1 MVGDREAMLAQTPSL
16 RRTTAPPL
24 PPIAWRATG
33 PVAAAVVTVLLLL
46 SPWYGYHRDELYF
59 RLLGQTPAWG
69 YFDQPPLTPLLARLS
84 TALFGDTI
92 VGLRVVPALCAGA
105 LILLGVAITRELG
118 GGRGAQTLAAAG
130 LGTGMFP
137 LLAGH
142 TLLTQS
148 ADFVFWTAC
157 VLCVLRALLRGDGRW
172 WPAAGAV
179 AGAATFNKHLILLL
193 LAGLAIGLL
202 VPAGPAAK
210 GPGAGFAGG
219 WFWSGAAL
227 AALLASPNVIYQAV
241 HGWPQLTM
249 AATLSEPINR
259 IMFVPMLVALL
270 SMGAF
275 VIAVAGWWWLCRR
288 RETRPLAIA
297 VLVTI
302 LLGWVSGGR
311 ADYVAGSLI
320 LAFAAGCVPAATW
333 MRARRA
339 RSRTVWWGLLG
350 GSVIGIAIA
359 LPLLPLAT
367 LGSSPNEVPRESVGW
382 PQFAAQVAGVYRAQ
396 PAGTVVIT
404 SNYGEAGALNRFA
417 PGIPVYSG
425 HNELW
430 HQGPPPETTR
440 TVVAVGLP
448 PERLRPRFTTCES
461 AGAVDH
467 GTGVEN
473 EEQGLPITVCS
484 GPRTPW
490 TSAWADF
497 RHAS

>member
-1 MVGDREAMLAQTPSL
+1 MLLQTPG
-16 RRTTAPPL
+16 RQRAAPPPL
-24 PPIAWRATG
+24 PPIAWRTIG
-33 PVAAAVVTVLLLL
+33 SVAAAVVVTLLLL

-84 TALFGDTI
+84 TELFGDTI
-92 VGLRVVPALCAGA
+92 VGLRVVPALCTGA
-105 LILLGVAITRELG
+105 LILLGAAITRELG
-118 GGRGAQTLAAAG
+118 GHRGAQTLAAAG

-157 VLCVLRALLRGDGRW
+157 LLCVLRALLRGDGRW

-179 AGAATFNKHLILLL
+179 AGAATYNKHLILLL
-193 LAGLAIGLL
+193 LAGLAAGLL
-202 VPAGPAAK
+202 VTAGAAAK
-210 GPGAGFAGG
+210 GPRAVFAGR
-219 WFWSGAAL
+219 WFWSGALL
-227 AALLASPNVIYQAV
+227 AAVLASPNVVYQAV
-241 HGWPQLTM
+241 NGWPQLTM
-249 AATLSEPINR
+249 AATLSEPVNR

-275 VIAVAGWWWLCRR
+275 AIAVAGWAWSYRR
-288 RETRPLAIA
+288 PETRPLAIA
-297 VLVTI
+297 ALVTI
-302 LLGWVSGGR
+302 LLGWASGGR
-311 ADYVAGSLI
+311 ADYVTGSLI
-320 LAFAAGCVPAATW
+320 FAFVAGCVPAATW

-339 RSRTVWWGLLG
+339 RLRTVWWGLLG
-350 GSVIGIAIA
+350 TSVIGIAVA
-359 LPLLPLAT
+359 LPLLPLPA
-367 LGSSPNEVPRESVGW
+367 LSFSPNEVSRESVGW
-382 PQFAAQVAGVYRAQ
+382 PQFAAQVTAVHRAL
-396 PAGTVVIT
+396 PPGTIVIT

-430 HQGPPPETTR
+430 HQGPPPRTAR

-448 PERLRPRFTTCES
+448 PERLRTRFTACES
-461 AGAVDH
+461 AGVVDH
-467 GTGVEN
+467 GTAVAN

-497 RHAS
+497 QHAS

>member
-1 MVGDREAMLAQTPSL
+1 MLLQTPG
-16 RRTTAPPL
+16 RQRAAPASL
-24 PPIAWRATG
+24 PPIAWRTTG
-33 PVAAAVVTVLLLL
+33 PVAAAVVVTLLLL

-84 TALFGDTI
+84 TELFGDTV
-92 VGLRVVPALCAGA
+92 VGLRVVPALCTGA
-105 LILLGVAITRELG
+105 LILLGAAITRELG
-118 GGRGAQTLAAAG
+118 GHRGAQSLAAAG

-137 LLAGH
+137 LLTGH

-157 VLCVLRALLRGDGRW
+157 LLCVLRALLRGDGRW

-179 AGAATFNKHLILLL
+179 AGAATYNKHLILLL
-193 LAGLAIGLL
+193 LAGLAAGLL
-202 VPAGPAAK
+202 VTAGAAAK
-210 GPGAGFAGG
+210 GPRAVFAGR
-219 WFWSGAAL
+219 WFWSGALL
-227 AALLASPNVIYQAV
+227 AAVLASPNVVYQAV
-241 HGWPQLTM
+241 NGWPQLTM
-249 AATLSEPINR
+249 AATLSEPVNR
-259 IMFVPMLVALL
+259 IVFVPMLVALL

-275 VIAVAGWWWLCRR
+275 VIAVAGWAWSYRR
-288 RETRPLAIA
+288 PETRPLAIA
-297 VLVTI
+297 ALVTI
-302 LLGWVSGGR
+302 LLGWASGGR

-320 LAFAAGCVPAATW
+320 FAFVAGCVPAATW

-339 RSRTVWWGLLG
+339 RLRTVWWGLLG
-350 GSVIGIAIA
+350 SSVVGIAVA
-359 LPLLPLAT
+359 LPLLPLPA
-367 LGSSPNEVPRESVGW
+367 LSFSPNEVSRESVGW
-382 PQFAAQVAGVYRAQ
+382 PQFAAQVAAVHRAL
-396 PAGTVVIT
+396 PPGTIVIT

-430 HQGPPPETTR
+430 HQGPPPRTAR

-448 PERLRPRFTTCES
+448 PSRLRTRFTACES
-461 AGAVDH
+461 AGVIDH
-467 GTGVEN
+467 GTAVAN

-497 RHAS
+497 QHAS

>member
-1 MVGDREAMLAQTPSL
+1 MLLQAPRLRNTAPSL
-16 RRTTAPPL
+16 PA
-24 PPIAWRATG
+24 IAWRTTG
-33 PVAAAVVTVLLLL
+33 PIAGAVVVTLLML

-59 RLLGQTPAWG
+59 RMLGHSPAWG

-92 VGLRVVPALCAGA
+92 VGLRVVPALCAGV
-105 LILLGVAITRELG
+105 LILIGAAITRELG
-118 GGRGAQTLAAAG
+118 GRRNAQTLAAAG

-157 VLCVLRALLRGDGRW
+157 MLFVLRALLRGDGRW
-172 WPAAGAV
+172 WVAAGAV
-179 AGAATFNKHLILLL
+179 AGAATFNKHLIVLLIT
-193 LAGLAIGLL
+193 GLATGLL
-202 VPAGPAAK
+202 ITVGLAVK
-210 GPGAGFAGG
+210 GPRAVFSDR
-219 WFWSGAAL
+219 WFWSGALL
-227 AALLASPNVIYQAV
+227 AALIASPNLLYQAT

-249 AATLSEPINR
+249 AATLSESVNR

-275 VIAVAGWWWLCRR
+275 VIAVVGWLWLRGR

-297 VLVTI
+297 ALVTI
-302 LLGWVSGGR
+302 LLGWASGGR

-320 LAFAAGCVPAATW
+320 FAFVAGCVPAAAW
-333 MRARRA
+333 MESRVARR
-339 RSRTVWWGLLG
+339 RTVWWGLLG
-350 GSVIGIAIA
+350 TSVIGIAVA
-359 LPLLPLAT
+359 LPLLPLSA
-367 LGSSPNEVPRESVGW
+367 LDYSPNEVSRESVGW
-382 PQFAAQVAGVYRAQ
+382 PRFVAQVAAVHRTL
-396 PAGTVVIT
+396 PPGTIVLT

-417 PGIPVYSG
+417 PAIPVYSG

-430 HQGPPPETTR
+430 YQGTPPETAR

-448 PERLRPRFTTCES
+448 PEQLRPRFASCAS
-461 AGAVDH
+461 AGVIDH
-467 GTGVEN
+467 GTGVAN

-484 GPRTPW
+484 GPRTSW
-490 TSAWADF
+490 KTAWPDF